1 MMMIMYQDFGQ
12 IAKDYIEQT
21 ALPLFIQDEL
31 LIGIKMGNTNPEI
44 TNGTLTFPRGQ
55 NERRT

>member
-1 MMMIMYQDFGQ
+1 MMMILYQDSGQ
-12 IAKDYIEQT
+12 MVMPYIEQT

-31 LIGIKMGNTNPEI
+31 LIGIKTGNTNPEI
-44 TNGTLTFPRGQ
+44 TNGILTPPRGQ